1 MWSLLTTLIFIGF
14 YFNYATSKKMKL
26 DSFIGFHKGFD
37 QRRGSF
43 KMVGLTF
50 LILALA
56 ICINQLGYGSGV
68 FIYFILLMTLG
79 SLIVLLAPLK
89 LIRPIPIF
97 IFIAL
102 AILTEILFL

>member
-1 MWSLLTTLIFIGF
+1 MWSLLTILIFVGF
-14 YFNYATSKKMKL
+14 FLNYVASMKMKL
-26 DSFIGFHKGFD
+26 DSFIGLYKRVG

-102 AILTEILFL
+102 VIITEILFL